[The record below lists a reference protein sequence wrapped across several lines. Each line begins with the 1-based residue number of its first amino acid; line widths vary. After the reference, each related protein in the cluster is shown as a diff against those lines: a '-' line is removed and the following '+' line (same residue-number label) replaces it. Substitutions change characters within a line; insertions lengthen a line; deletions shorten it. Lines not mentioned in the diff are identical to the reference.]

1 MRCVGGP
8 AAVSGQSAARLCC
21 ACVRRPRGGRPRLLT
36 GNSLLRMGQATPK
49 NATSSEESSTLWETI
64 FGKGPDPTRRPVEY
78 AIEGVRRSELASIR
92 RVMEATDYTEEQ
104 ARAKLQANGW
114 SVHSTVAT
122 YLRLRV
128 P

>member
-1 MRCVGGP
+1 MLCVGGP
-8 AAVSGQSAARLCC
+8 EPASDPSAARLCC

-36 GNSLLRMGQATPK
+36 GKSLLRMGQATPR
-49 NATSSEESSTLWETI
+49 NSTSSGESSTLWETI

-92 RVMEATDYTEEQ
+92 RVVEATDYTEEQ
-104 ARAKLQANGW
+104 ARAQLQAHGW

-122 YLRLRV
+122 FLRFLD
-128 P
+128 